1 MGQSE
6 LYDKLQFFLASGETV
21 KASSCIVR
29 LKKEY
34 GEQNNPQLLKM
45 EQECLRQLRYLIK
58 DRITSTKLDDVNEL
72 VGAYETLT
80 NDSWVQD
87 QKKILRVYQ
96 TKEPAVMSSQQRG
109 KVQGTFWRKMRE
121 AVPGYIV
128 FFILLFLTL
137 YLWDVICEFMG
148 W

>member
-96 TKEPAVMSSQQRG
+96 TKEPVVMSSQQRG

-128 FFILLFLTL
+128 CFILLFLTL
-137 YLWDVICEFMG
+137 YLWEVICEFLG